1 MRSVQELN
9 PVNRERDGGE
19 ILFHLSLQKIGG
31 DRDIRERARFYV
43 GRTERVNATAV
54 RNRRSMGLSKSI
66 GLDPINFPSVLL
78 SSLSC

>member
-1 MRSVQELN
+1 M
-9 PVNRERDGGE
+9 NRERDGGE

-31 DRDIRERARFYV
+31 DRDVRERATFYV

-66 GLDPINFPSVLL
+66 GLAQRQWGIKISKSVVLG
-78 SSLSC
+78 SQ